1 MHNKISHYKIK
12 RNKIINKLEIKH
24 DKSPLNKMTPHEFKM
39 NIQITPTLIFITS
52 IWVQGHYVFH

>member
-1 MHNKISHYKIK
+1 MSMHNKISHYKIK

-52 IWVQGHYVFH
+52 I